1 MFSDDLLDAIVKEA
15 EALDVRGATP
25 ITVLLRN
32 QLTTRKKHGAG
43 VTDERHRT
51 YWLAG
56 RVVDAGVSYPV
67 PGVAE
72 ITGLAMAGSLGTEVL
87 KAHYGQETV
96 WGVGAAIEEQTP
108 AARVSLTRKGQA
120 HFSRVISER
129 PVGAGVAAT
138 SWLDLYVFN
147 DPDAAQKC
155 ADELPVGK
163 VF

>member
-43 VTDERHRT
+43 VTDERHRI

-56 RVVDAGVSYPV
+56 RYVVLGRSIPV

-72 ITGLAMAGSLGTEVL
+72 ITGLSAAAPMGLEVMR
-87 KAHYGQETV
+87 H
-96 WGVGAAIEEQTP
+96 VGFAPDELPEPSYLEDQIP
-108 AARVSLTRKGQA
+108 SARVSLTRKGSA
-120 HFSRVISER
+120 HFSHVTAKDPRSEK
-129 PVGAGVAAT
+129 PV
-138 SWLDLYVFN
+138 SWLDLYAFN